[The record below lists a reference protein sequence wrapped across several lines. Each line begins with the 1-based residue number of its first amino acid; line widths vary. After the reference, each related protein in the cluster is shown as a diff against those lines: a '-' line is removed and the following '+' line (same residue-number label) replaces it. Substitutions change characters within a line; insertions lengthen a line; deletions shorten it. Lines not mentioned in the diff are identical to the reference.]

1 MVPLF
6 PREAGPWRGVER
18 EAKIA
23 EYAAAI
29 EREREKARGRHR
41 EGGKKAG
48 RGRPKQVPQEIG
60 EPIAH
65 DRETDA
71 KRAKGAG
78 TNRTYLA
85 AGRPAGHTLRSG
97 GQWLTRETEFVH

>member
-29 EREREKARGRHR
+29 EREREKARERRTGRLKR
-41 EGGKKAG
+41 GKTA
-48 RGRPKQVPQEIG
+48 PVPVSQEIDQRDSN
-60 EPIAH
+60 
-65 DRETDA
+65 DRRTDA

-97 GQWLTRETEFVH
+97 GQWLTREAEAVD